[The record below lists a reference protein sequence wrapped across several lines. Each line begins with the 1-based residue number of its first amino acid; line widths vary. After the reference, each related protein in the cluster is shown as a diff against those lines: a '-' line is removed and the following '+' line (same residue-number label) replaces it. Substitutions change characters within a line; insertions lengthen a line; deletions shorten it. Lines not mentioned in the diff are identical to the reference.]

1 MANRQL
7 ALGTIS
13 FAICFAAWGLMSAF
27 APRFREIYSLSASQT
42 ALLVATPVLLGSLAR
57 IPMGLLTDRWRGRA
71 VFSGLVLFS
80 AIPPFLAPVVSSYF
94 MLLVVGFFLGIAGS
108 SFAVGVGFVSPWFG
122 SEKQGTALG
131 VFGLGNA
138 GQSVVVF
145 LGPLLAARFGWES
158 VFRGIS
164 ILLVVWAVA
173 FAWFARNAPATAPP
187 RTLGAMLALLGRER
201 LAWVLSAF
209 YFLTFGGFV
218 AFSIYLPALLRQEFQ
233 LTATDAG
240 FRSAGFV
247 LLATGMRPIGGWLSD
262 RIGGARVLSLVF
274 LGIIPFALLLAWP
287 SMLPFTVGALGC
299 AALLG
304 TGSGAV
310 FKLVPQYFAAETGTV
325 TGLVGAMGGLGGFF
339 PPLLLGFFR
348 DRFGVIWPGF
358 VLLALTALVLWIVN
372 NRVFLPRDRAAT
384 VSSRAFERLR
394 ASAWATLWTALLI
407 ASILV
412 GSRNLANFDPALVI
426 YTFAVIFAT
435 WGVVYHYNVWL
446 EKPPTRLYWERGWQL
461 LHTRGIG
468 GIITIIRTS
477 ATHLVGQRFIHRRS
491 ALRWWMH
498 QCIFWGCLLAMAIT
512 FPLVF
517 GWIAFRSRPDD
528 QMIYVTYLFGFPA
541 GEFRIRTLVSSLLFH
556 GLDIA
561 AVLVLAG
568 IGLSMWRRM
577 RDQGA
582 QPLQSF
588 AMDFFP
594 LTILFAI
601 SITGLALTVSQEWLR
616 GTAYS
621 FLSILHAI
629 TVVAGLLYLP
639 FGKFFHIF
647 QRPAQ
652 LGVKLYQEGGD
663 AGEGALCARCGQRF
677 ASKMHIDDLRG
688 VLTQVGFD
696 YQIGGTAGHWQ
707 ALCPACKRKTLA
719 GVQLRA
725 KGQSHG

>member
-7 ALGTIS
+7 SLGTIS
-13 FAICFAAWGLMSAF
+13 FAICFAAWGLIGAF
-27 APRFREIYSLSASQT
+27 ASHFREIYNLNASQT
-42 ALLVATPVLLGSLAR
+42 AFLVAAPVLLGALAR
-57 IPMGLLTDRWRGRA
+57 IPMGLLTDRWKGRA
-71 VFSGLVLFS
+71 VFSGLLLFS
-80 AIPPFLAPVVSSYF
+80 AIPPLLVPAVSSYS
-94 MLLVVGFFLGIAGS
+94 MLLVVGFCLGIAGS

-131 VFGLGNA
+131 VYGLGNA

-145 LGPLLAARFGWES
+145 LGPVLAARFGWENF
-158 VFRGIS
+158 FRGIS
-164 ILLVVWAVA
+164 VLLVAWAVA
-173 FAWFARNAPATAPP
+173 FALFARNAPVTAPP
-187 RTLGAMLALLGRER
+187 RKLGAMLALVRRER
-201 LAWVLSAF
+201 VAWVLSAF

-218 AFSIYLPALLRQEFQ
+218 AFSIYLPALLRQEFR
-233 LTATDAG
+233 LTAADAG
-240 FRSAGFV
+240 FRTAGFV
-247 LLATGMRPIGGWLSD
+247 LLATGMRPIGGWLAD
-262 RIGGARVLSLVF
+262 RIGGARVLSLAF
-274 LGIIPFALLLAWP
+274 LGIVSFALLLAWP
-287 SMLPFTVGALGC
+287 AILPFTVGALGC

-304 TGSGAV
+304 AGSGAV
-310 FKLVPQYFAAETGTV
+310 FKLVPQYFAAQTGTV

-358 VLLALTALVLWIVN
+358 VLLALTTFALWIVN
-372 NRVFLPRDRAAT
+372 NRIFLPQDRTAMVPSRD
-384 VSSRAFERLR
+384 FERLH
-394 ASAWATLWTALLI
+394 AGAWATLWTAVLI
-407 ASILV
+407 AAIVV
-412 GSRNLANFDPALVI
+412 GSRNLANLDPALVI

-446 EKPPTRLYWERGWQL
+446 EKPPTRLYWERGWQI
-461 LHTRGIG
+461 LHARSIG
-468 GIITIIRTS
+468 GIITMLRTS
-477 ATHLVGQRFIHRRS
+477 GTHLVGQRFIYRRS

-528 QMIYVTYLFGFPA
+528 QMIYVPYLFGFPA

-568 IGLSMWRRM
+568 IGLSLWRRM

-621 FLSILHAI
+621 FLAILHAI

-652 LGVKLYQEGGD
+652 LGVKLYQEAGD
-663 AGEGALCARCGQRF
+663 AGESAQCGRCGQRF

-696 YQIGGTAGHWQ
+696 YRIGGTAGHWQ

-719 GVQLRA
+719 GAQLRA
-725 KGQSHG
+725 KEQAHG

>member
-1 MANRQL
+1 M
-7 ALGTIS
+7 
-13 FAICFAAWGLMSAF
+13 
-27 APRFREIYSLSASQT
+27 
-42 ALLVATPVLLGSLAR
+42 
-57 IPMGLLTDRWRGRA
+57 
-71 VFSGLVLFS
+71 
-80 AIPPFLAPVVSSYF
+80 
-94 MLLVVGFFLGIAGS
+94 
-108 SFAVGVGFVSPWFG
+108 
-122 SEKQGTALG
+122 
-131 VFGLGNA
+131 
-138 GQSVVVF
+138 VVF
-145 LGPLLAARFGWES
+145 LGPVLAARFGWES

-164 ILLVVWAVA
+164 ILLVVWAVT

-274 LGIIPFALLLAWP
+274 LGIVPFALLLAWP

-372 NRVFLPRDRAAT
+372 NRVFLPRDRSAT

-394 ASAWATLWTALLI
+394 AGAWATLWTALLI
-407 ASILV
+407 AAILV

-446 EKPPTRLYWERGWQL
+446 EKPPTRLYWERGWQI
-461 LHTRGIG
+461 LHARGIG
-468 GIITIIRTS
+468 GIITILRTS
-477 ATHLVGQRFIHRRS
+477 GTHLVGQTLHPPPVGAPLVDAPIHLLGLPAGDGDHVSTGVRLDRVPQPARRS
-491 ALRWWMH
+491 DDLCHLSVRISRWRIPDSYAGFESLVPWSRYRGAPGAGRDRT
-498 QCIFWGCLLAMAIT
+498 FAMA
-512 FPLVF
+512 
-517 GWIAFRSRPDD
+517 A
-528 QMIYVTYLFGFPA
+528 
-541 GEFRIRTLVSSLLFH
+541 
-556 GLDIA
+556 
-561 AVLVLAG
+561 
-568 IGLSMWRRM
+568 
-577 RDQGA
+577 
-582 QPLQSF
+582 
-588 AMDFFP
+588 
-594 LTILFAI
+594 
-601 SITGLALTVSQEWLR
+601 
-616 GTAYS
+616 
-621 FLSILHAI
+621 HA
-629 TVVAGLLYLP
+629 
-639 FGKFFHIF
+639 
-647 QRPAQ
+647 
-652 LGVKLYQEGGD
+652 
-663 AGEGALCARCGQRF
+663 
-677 ASKMHIDDLRG
+677 
-688 VLTQVGFD
+688 
-696 YQIGGTAGHWQ
+696 
-707 ALCPACKRKTLA
+707 
-719 GVQLRA
+719 
-725 KGQSHG
+725 

>member
-13 FAICFAAWGLMSAF
+13 FAICFAAWGLISAF
-27 APRFREIYSLSASQT
+27 ATRFREIYNLSASQT
-42 ALLVATPVLLGSLAR
+42 AFLIAAPVLLGSLAR

-71 VFSGLVLFS
+71 VFSGLLLFS
-80 AIPPFLAPVVSSYF
+80 AIPPLLAPVVSSYS
-94 MLLVVGFFLGIAGS
+94 MLLVVGFVLGMAGS

-122 SEKQGTALG
+122 REQQGTALG
-131 VFGLGNA
+131 VYGLGNA

-145 LGPLLAARFGWES
+145 LGPLLAARFGWET
-158 VFRGIS
+158 VFRS
-164 ILLVVWAVA
+164 VSVLLVVWAAV
-173 FAWFARNAPATAPP
+173 FALSARNAPATAPP
-187 RTLGAMLALLGRER
+187 RRLGAMLALLGRER

-218 AFSIYLPALLRQEFQ
+218 AFSIYLPALLRQEFH

-240 FRSAGFV
+240 FRTAGFV

-274 LGIIPFALLLAWP
+274 LGIVPFAILLAWP

-304 TGSGAV
+304 AGSGAV

-348 DRFGVIWPGF
+348 DRLGMIWPGF
-358 VLLALTALVLWIVN
+358 VLLALTAFGLWIVN
-372 NRVFLPRDRAAT
+372 NRVFLPRDRTAT
-384 VSSRAFERLR
+384 VPSRGAERVR
-394 ASAWATLWTALLI
+394 AGAWATLWTAVLI
-407 ASILV
+407 AAIVV
-412 GSRNLANFDPALVI
+412 GSRNLANLDPALVI

-468 GIITIIRTS
+468 SIITIVRTS
-477 ATHLVGQRFIHRRS
+477 ATHLVGQRFIHCRS

-498 QCIFWGCLLAMAIT
+498 QCIFWGCLLAVVIT

-541 GEFRIRTLVSSLLFH
+541 GEFRIRTVVSSLLFH

-568 IGLSMWRRM
+568 IGLSLWRRM

-582 QPLQSF
+582 QPVQSF

-601 SITGLALTVSQEWLR
+601 SITGLALTASQEWLR
-616 GTAYS
+616 GVGYS

-652 LGVKLYQEGGD
+652 LGVKLYQEAGD
-663 AGEGALCARCGQRF
+663 AGEGAQCARCGQRF
-677 ASKMHIDDLRG
+677 ASRMHIDDLQR
-688 VLTQVGFD
+688 VLPQVGFN
-696 YQIGGTAGHWQ
+696 YQIGGTAGNWQ

-719 GVQLRA
+719 GAQLRG
-725 KGQSHG
+725 KEQSRG